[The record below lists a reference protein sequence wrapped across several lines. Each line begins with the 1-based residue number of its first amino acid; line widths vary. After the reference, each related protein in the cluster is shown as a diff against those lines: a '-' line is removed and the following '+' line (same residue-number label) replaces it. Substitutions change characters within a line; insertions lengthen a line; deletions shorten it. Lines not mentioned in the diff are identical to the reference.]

1 MSIFKE
7 TKNYFKLIADEHK
20 QINGFVHGSTYELRK
35 DVLSKQAYPLLWFG
49 TPFID
54 IKNTGSSLMGIART
68 DFVILTNAPDQHTTQ
83 ADKDQ
88 LWADME
94 QICVD
99 IISRLKKDQR
109 TRNHKINLEM
119 MDMQPVDPLLIDGV
133 IGWRVEFILGQNVN
147 ICYDPNKWNNA
158 QI

>member
-1 MSIFKE
+1 MSIFKN
-7 TKNYFKLIADEHK
+7 TKDYFKLIADQHK

-35 DVLSKQAYPLLWFG
+35 EVLSKQSYPLLWFG

-54 IKNTGSSLMGIART
+54 IKNTGSNLMGMAKS
-68 DFVILTNAPDQHTTQ
+68 DFVILTNAPDQHTAQ

-94 QICVD
+94 QICLD
-99 IISRLKKDQR
+99 IIARLTNDQR
-109 TRNHKINLEM
+109 TRKHSLNLDM

-133 IGWRVEFILGQNVN
+133 IGWRVEFSLGQTVN
-147 ICYDPNKWNNA
+147 ICYDQNKWNNA
-158 QI
+158 